1 MSYTVN
7 GASSPG
13 LQILD
18 LDIENPPALLAYLR
32 MRGAIGSTEAA
43 SVCNLEGGVSN
54 RVVLVQPEQSA
65 PFVLKQALEKLRVE
79 ADWFCP
85 PERIHS
91 EAMGL
96 RYFAGVAPPGTIPAL
111 LFEDGEHHVLAME
124 AVSKPHENWKQMLLS
139 GRIDPQH
146 VEQFGR
152 LLGSIHRES
161 ARRSVEF
168 EKLFE
173 SRIFFEALRLEPYY
187 RYTAANVPESAAFLS
202 ELITDTLACRST
214 LVHGD
219 YSPKNILI
227 YTGRLVL
234 LDYEVAH
241 FGDPGFDLGFSMA
254 HFLGKANHMREHRVL
269 FAQAALQYWRVY
281 SDHVGNRGWESGL
294 EARAVRHTLACCL
307 ARVAG
312 RSPLEYLTAEERAKQ
327 RTAVLSMMRHPPGRF
342 DQMVNEFISGLSCS

>member
-1 MSYTVN
+1 MEV
-7 GASSPG
+7 
-13 LQILD
+13 LD

-32 MRGAIGSTEAA
+32 MRGAIGSRETA
-43 SVCNLEGGVSN
+43 SLHNLEGGVSN
-54 RVVLVQPEQSA
+54 RVVLVEPEQGAS
-65 PFVLKQALEKLRVE
+65 FVVKQALKKLRVE

-85 PERIHS
+85 PERIRS
-91 EAMGL
+91 EAMAL
-96 RYFAGVAPPGTIPAL
+96 RYFAEVAPPGTVPAL
-111 LFEDGEHHVLAME
+111 LFEDHEHHLLAME
-124 AVSKPHENWKQMLLS
+124 AVSQPHENWKRMLLS
-139 GRIDPQH
+139 GAVDPLH

-152 LLGSIHRES
+152 LLGRIHRES

-173 SRIFFEALRLEPYY
+173 SRFFFEVLRLEPYY

-227 YTGRLVL
+227 HAGRLVL

-254 HFLGKANHMREHRVL
+254 HFLSKANHMREHGVL

-281 SDHVGNRGWESGL
+281 SDQVGNDACKSEL
-294 EARAVRHTLACCL
+294 EPRAVRHTLACCL

-327 RTAVLSMMRHPPGRF
+327 RTTVLSLMRHSPSRF
-342 DQMVNEFISGLSCS
+342 DQLVSEFVGRLACS